1 MKKLALLSAVAL
13 SIVACKNDAK
23 EEAKP
28 VQETTEN
35 VVEVIQKPE
44 VKLYTFDGGHIKVNN
59 LNLFAQGD
67 TYKGETIDLANA
79 FYVIKHPKGNLL
91 WDAGLPEN
99 LVGQEPY
106 TSPDKAFTVTRKD
119 SIVNQ
124 LNKIDLKPSDVN
136 YIAFSHLHFDHT
148 GPANHFADAT
158 WLVQQPEY
166 EFSQGEEIKSNGF
179 YSVDAIAKLNKV
191 QQLHGDHDVFGDGT
205 VIIKSMPG
213 HTPGHQV
220 LFLNLT
226 NNGPILLSGDLYHFG
241 KNRTGKI
248 VPQFNHDIPE
258 TEKSIAKFEDFAKQ
272 NNAKVYI
279 QHEVTDF
286 AKMPK
291 APKYMN

>member
-1 MKKLALLSAVAL
+1 M
-13 SIVACKNDAK
+13 N
-23 EEAKP
+23 
-28 VQETTEN
+28 
-35 VVEVIQKPE
+35 
-44 VKLYTFDGGHIKVNN
+44 F
-59 LNLFAQGD
+59 
-67 TYKGETIDLANA
+67 
-79 FYVIKHPKGNLL
+79 
-91 WDAGLPEN
+91 
-99 LVGQEPY
+99 
-106 TSPDKAFTVTRKD
+106 
-119 SIVNQ
+119 
-124 LNKIDLKPSDVN
+124 LK
-136 YIAFSHLHFDHT
+136 
-148 GPANHFADAT
+148 
-158 WLVQQPEY
+158 
-166 EFSQGEEIKSNGF
+166 GEEIKSNGF